1 MSNSVIVRAGW
12 IKTLEW
18 DTQNTDL
25 APYLLFFCTIF
36 LFGESTPERQLGL
49 QSVRFK
55 RIGAIQLT
63 PFGHVFFFSHPCMV
77 MTWGYFIGLTGLPHQ
92 VGEKRVP
99 RTPAWVVLMCRA
111 LNGTVHKDWRCTRL
125 PDLEMHYGHKSADP
139 GRRKGE
145 RARE

>member
-1 MSNSVIVRAGW
+1 VIVRAGW

-63 PFGHVFFFSHPCMV
+63 PFGHVFFFFAPMY
-77 MTWGYFIGLTGLPHQ
+77 GDDLGIFY
-92 VGEKRVP
+92 
-99 RTPAWVVLMCRA
+99 WVDRFTTSS
-111 LNGTVHKDWRCTRL
+111 G
-125 PDLEMHYGHKSADP
+125 
-139 GRRKGE
+139 
-145 RARE
+145 